1 GYRVPEHAHGSHQL
15 IYAIDSVMK
24 VSARKRLWLIPPQFA
39 VWIPARTLHRIRM
52 PGAVSMRTLYL
63 RPRIA
68 PGLPPD
74 CRVIHVT
81 PLLRELVIEA
91 VRIGKLRARDPLHA
105 ALRNLILEQ
114 LRSASPIPISLT
126 LPKDARALRIA
137 QRCLAD
143 LEDSPRLSALCR
155 EGGVSVR
162 TLERTFRRESGV
174 DFESWRRQARV
185 MRAIELLLAGRSV
198 KEAAAAVGY
207 RQAAAFVEMF
217 RQAMG
222 STPKSWV
229 RSLAGSGQGVPLPV
243 RTAAAGAV

>member
-1 GYRVPEHAHGSHQL
+1 
-15 IYAIDSVMK
+15 
-24 VSARKRLWLIPPQFA
+24 
-39 VWIPARTLHRIRM
+39 
-52 PGAVSMRTLYL
+52 
-63 RPRIA
+63 
-68 PGLPPD
+68 
-74 CRVIHVT
+74 
-81 PLLRELVIEA
+81 
-91 VRIGKLRARDPLHA
+91 
-105 ALRNLILEQ
+105 
-114 LRSASPIPISLT
+114 
-126 LPKDARALRIA
+126 
-137 QRCLAD
+137 
-143 LEDSPRLSALCR
+143 
-155 EGGVSVR
+155 VSVR